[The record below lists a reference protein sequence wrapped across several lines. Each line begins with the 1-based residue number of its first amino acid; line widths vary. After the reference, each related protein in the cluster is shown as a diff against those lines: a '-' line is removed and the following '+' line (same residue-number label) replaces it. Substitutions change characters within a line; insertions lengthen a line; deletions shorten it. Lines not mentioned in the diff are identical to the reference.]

1 MASIIRIRRSTGTAA
16 PTSLSYGELAYTDG
30 EALTANS
37 GGRLF
42 IGDQNEVPREV
53 GGRYYTDMFLEPGK
67 VAGQQNK
74 TTPANGFVA
83 ILDENRKVDEWN
95 VDGDLNVSGVST
107 FTGNVD
113 VDGNI
118 DLDGYLYVT
127 GISTFVGTLNVE
139 GESFFGNVGISSDL
153 IRTISGDTLYIEPYP
168 DGLSNQG
175 TVVIKGNLQV
185 DGDTT
190 AVNSTE
196 VFVDD
201 VILKLGDVNKVRT
214 VVGENAAS
222 GVSTI
227 RLDSILN
234 LNENDVVTGSSNLSL
249 SGLTTIT
256 SVDTTNRIITI
267 QDTIIGSGISTE
279 TQLTITSGYDTNTD
293 RGISYDYNTGI
304 GTANNKTGFFGYDD
318 STGRWTYI
326 PDATITNSVV
336 SGTKGELD
344 LGAAY
349 YDWAVSG
356 IHTRGSAYFD
366 GNGKLISTLSPEV
379 GYATTSNFVLTTD
392 ASNIPVWTSVLDG
405 GSY

>member
-1 MASIIRIRRSTGTAA
+1 VASIIRIRRSTGTAA
-16 PTSLSYGELAYTDG
+16 PSSLSYGELAYTDG
-30 EALTANS
+30 EALTANF

-67 VAGQQNK
+67 VRGQENK
-74 TTPANGFVA
+74 TTPNNGFVP
-83 ILDENRKVDEWN
+83 ILDVNRRVDEWN
-95 VDGDLNVSGVST
+95 VDGY
-107 FTGNVD
+107 F
-113 VDGNI
+113 
-118 DLDGYLYVT
+118 YAT
-127 GISTFVGTLNVE
+127 GISTFSGPVNIEDEVII
-139 GESFFGNVGISSDL
+139 GNVAISTDL
-153 IRTISGDTLYIEPYP
+153 IRTVSGDTLYIDPYP

-190 AVNSTE
+190 AINSTE

-214 VVGENAAS
+214 VVGENAAA

-227 RLDSILN
+227 RLDSVLN
-234 LNENDVVTGSSNLSL
+234 LNQDDVVTGSSNLSL

-256 SVDTTNRIITI
+256 SVDTNNNIITI

-349 YDWAVSG
+349 FDWAVSG

-366 GNGKLISTLSPEV
+366 TNGKLISTLSPEV

-392 ASNIPVWTSVLDG
+392 ASNVPVWTSVLDG

>member
-1 MASIIRIRRSTGTAA
+1 VASIIRVKRSTGTTA
-16 PTSLSYGELAYTDG
+16 PTSLYYGELAYTDG
-30 EALTANS
+30 LALTANS

-42 IGDQNEVPREV
+42 VGDQNEIPREV

-67 VAGQQNK
+67 VAGQENK

-83 ILDENRKVDEWN
+83 ILDEDRKVDEWN
-95 VDGDLNVSGVST
+95 VDGYLNVTGVST
-107 FTGNVD
+107 FIGTVNVQ
-113 VDGNI
+113 
-118 DLDGYLYVT
+118 
-127 GISTFVGTLNVE
+127 
-139 GESFFGNVGISSDL
+139 GEAFIGNVGISSDL
-153 IRTISGDTLYIEPYP
+153 IRTTSGDTLYIDPYP

-190 AVNSTE
+190 AVNSSE

-214 VVGENAAS
+214 VVGEDAIS

-227 RLDSILN
+227 RLDSTSN
-234 LNENDVVTGSSNLSL
+234 LNENDVVTGSQYLSA
-249 SGLTTIT
+249 SGISTIT
-256 SVDTTNRIITI
+256 FITSDNIIVLSESLTG
-267 QDTIIGSGISTE
+267 TISTE

-349 YDWAVSG
+349 FDWAVSG

-366 GNGKLISTLSPEV
+366 TNGKLISTLSPEV

-392 ASNIPVWTSVLDG
+392 ASNVPVWTSVLDG

>member
-1 MASIIRIRRSTGTAA
+1 VASIIRIRRSTGTTA
-16 PTSLSYGELAYTDG
+16 PTSLSYGELAYTVG
-30 EALTANS
+30 LALTSNS

-42 IGDQNEVPREV
+42 IGDENEQVLTI
-53 GGRYYTDMFLEPGK
+53 GGRYYTDLFLEPGK
-67 VAGQQNK
+67 VAGQENR
-74 TTPANGFVA
+74 TTAPNGFIA
-83 ILDENRKVDEWN
+83 WLDEDRKVDEWN
-95 VDGDLNVSGVST
+95 VDGYLNVSGVST
-107 FTGNVD
+107 FTGTVNVD
-113 VDGNI
+113 
-118 DLDGYLYVT
+118 
-127 GISTFVGTLNVE
+127 
-139 GESFFGNVGISSDL
+139 GESFFGNVGISTDL
-153 IRTISGDTLYIEPYP
+153 IRTISGDTLYIDPYP

-190 AVNSTE
+190 SVNSTE

-214 VVGENAAS
+214 VVGEDAAS

-227 RLDSILN
+227 RLDSVQN

-249 SGLTTIT
+249 SGLSTIS
-256 SVDTTNRIITI
+256 SVDTANNIITI

-293 RGISYDYNTGI
+293 RGISYDYNTGV

-366 GNGKLISTLSPEV
+366 TNGKLISTLSPEV

-392 ASNIPVWTSVLDG
+392 ASNVPVWTSVLDG

>member
-1 MASIIRIRRSTGTAA
+1 VASIIRVKRSTGTTA
-16 PTSLSYGELAYTDG
+16 PATLYYGELAYTDG
-30 EALTANS
+30 LALTANG

-42 IGDQNEVPREV
+42 VGDQNQVPREI
-53 GGRYYTDMFLEPGK
+53 GGRYYTDMFLQPGK
-67 VAGQQNK
+67 VAGKQNK
-74 TTPANGFVA
+74 TTPANGFVP
-83 ILDENRKVDEWN
+83 ILDINRKVDEWN
-95 VDGDLNVSGVST
+95 VDGYLNVTGVST
-107 FTGNVD
+107 F
-113 VDGNI
+113 I
-118 DLDGYLYVT
+118 
-127 GISTFVGTLNVE
+127 GTLNVD

-153 IRTISGDTLYIEPYP
+153 IRTTSGDTLYIDPYP

-190 AVNSTE
+190 AINSTE

-201 VILKLGDVNKVRT
+201 VILKLGDVNKIRT
-214 VVGENAAS
+214 VVGNNAVV
-222 GVSTI
+222 GVNTI
-227 RLDSILN
+227 RLDSVSN
-234 LNENDVVTGSSNLSL
+234 LNINDVVTGSSNLSPL
-249 SGLTTIT
+249 GLTTIT
-256 SVDTTNRIITI
+256 SINTSSKIITI

-336 SGTKGELD
+336 SGIKGTLD
-344 LGAAY
+344 IGAAY
-349 YDWAVSG
+349 FDWAVSG

-366 GNGKLISTLSPEV
+366 TNGKLISTSSPEV
-379 GYATTSNFVLTTD
+379 GYATTSNYVLTTN
-392 ASNIPVWTSVLDG
+392 ASNVPVWTSVLDG

>member
-1 MASIIRIRRSTGTAA
+1 MASIIRVKRSTGTTA
-16 PTSLSYGELAYTDG
+16 PATLYYGELAYTDG
-30 EALTANS
+30 LALTANG

-42 IGDQNEVPREV
+42 VGDQNQVPREI
-53 GGRYYTDMFLEPGK
+53 GGRYYTDMFLQPGK
-67 VAGQQNK
+67 VAGKQNK
-74 TTPANGFVA
+74 TTPANGFVP
-83 ILDENRKVDEWN
+83 ILDINRKVDEWN
-95 VDGDLNVSGVST
+95 VDGYLNVTGVST
-107 FTGNVD
+107 F
-113 VDGNI
+113 I
-118 DLDGYLYVT
+118 
-127 GISTFVGTLNVE
+127 GTLNVD

-153 IRTISGDTLYIEPYP
+153 IRTTSGDTLYIDPYP

-190 AVNSTE
+190 AINSTE

-201 VILKLGDVNKVRT
+201 VILKLGDVNKIRT
-214 VVGENAAS
+214 VVGNNAVV
-222 GVSTI
+222 GVNTI
-227 RLDSILN
+227 RLDSVSN
-234 LNENDVVTGSSNLSL
+234 LNINDVVTGSSNLSPL
-249 SGLTTIT
+249 GLTTIT
-256 SVDTTNRIITI
+256 SINTSSKIITI

-336 SGTKGELD
+336 SGIKGTLD
-344 LGAAY
+344 IGAAY
-349 YDWAVSG
+349 FDWAVSG

-366 GNGKLISTLSPEV
+366 TNGKLISTSSPEV
-379 GYATTSNFVLTTD
+379 GYATTSNYVLTTN
-392 ASNIPVWTSVLDG
+392 ASNVPVWTSVLDG

>member
-16 PTSLSYGELAYTDG
+16 PSSLSYGELAYTDG
-30 EALTANS
+30 EALTANF

-67 VAGQQNK
+67 VRGQENK
-74 TTPANGFVA
+74 TTPNNGFVP
-83 ILDENRKVDEWN
+83 ILDVNRRVDEWN
-95 VDGDLNVSGVST
+95 VDGY
-107 FTGNVD
+107 F
-113 VDGNI
+113 
-118 DLDGYLYVT
+118 YAT
-127 GISTFVGTLNVE
+127 GISTFSGPVNIEDEVII
-139 GESFFGNVGISSDL
+139 GNVAISTDL
-153 IRTISGDTLYIEPYP
+153 IRTVSGDTLYIDPYP

-190 AVNSTE
+190 AINSTE

-214 VVGENAAS
+214 VVGENAAA

-227 RLDSILN
+227 RLDSVLN
-234 LNENDVVTGSSNLSL
+234 LNQDDVVTGSSNLSL

-256 SVDTTNRIITI
+256 SVDTNNNIITI

-304 GTANNKTGFFGYDD
+304 GTVNNKTGFFGYDD

-349 YDWAVSG
+349 FDWAVSG

-366 GNGKLISTLSPEV
+366 TNGKLISTLSPEV
-379 GYATTSNFVLTTD
+379 GYAMTSNFVLTTD
-392 ASNIPVWTSVLDG
+392 ASNVPVWTSVLDG

>member
-1 MASIIRIRRSTGTAA
+1 MASIIRIRRSTGTTA
-16 PTSLSYGELAYTDG
+16 PTSLNYGELAYTDG
-30 EALTANS
+30 EALTSNS
-37 GGRLF
+37 GGRLYV
-42 IGDQNEVPREV
+42 GDQNEVPREV
-53 GGRYYTDMFLEPGK
+53 GGRYYTDMFLNPGK

-95 VDGDLNVSGVST
+95 VDGFLNVTGVST
-107 FTGNVD
+107 FIGTVNVQ
-113 VDGNI
+113 
-118 DLDGYLYVT
+118 
-127 GISTFVGTLNVE
+127 
-139 GESFFGNVGISSDL
+139 GEAFIGNVGISTDL
-153 IRTISGDTLYIEPYP
+153 IRTTSGDTLYIDPYP

-214 VVGENAAS
+214 VVGEDALS

-227 RLDSILN
+227 RLDSTLN
-234 LNENDVVTGSSNLSL
+234 LNENDVVTGSQYLSA
-249 SGLTTIT
+249 SGLSTIT
-256 SVDTTNRIITI
+256 FITDDNVI
-267 QDTIIGSGISTE
+267 VLSESLTGTISTE

-304 GTANNKTGFFGYDD
+304 GTDNNKTGFFGYDD

-349 YDWAVSG
+349 FDWAVSG

-366 GNGKLISTLSPEV
+366 TNGKLISTLSPEV

-392 ASNIPVWTSVLDG
+392 ASNVPVWTSVLDG

>member
-1 MASIIRIRRSTGTAA
+1 MASIIRIRRSTGSTA
-16 PTSLSYGELAYTDG
+16 PTSLSYGELAYTVG
-30 EALTANS
+30 LALTSNS

-42 IGDQNEVPREV
+42 IGDQNQQVLEV
-53 GGRYYTDMFLEPGK
+53 GGRYYTDMFLAPGK
-67 VAGQQNK
+67 VAGQENK

-83 ILDENRKVDEWN
+83 WLDENRKVDEWN
-95 VDGDLNVSGVST
+95 VDGYLN
-107 FTGNVD
+107 
-113 VDGNI
+113 
-118 DLDGYLYVT
+118 VT
-127 GISTFVGTLNVE
+127 GISTFIGTVNVQ
-139 GESFFGNVGISSDL
+139 GETFIGNVGISSNL
-153 IRTISGDTLYIEPYP
+153 IRTTSGDTLYIDPYP

-175 TVVIKGNLQV
+175 TVVVKGNLQV
-185 DGDTT
+185 DGETT
-190 AVNSTE
+190 SINSSQ
-196 VFVDD
+196 VSVDD

-214 VVGENAAS
+214 VVGEDAAS

-227 RLDSILN
+227 RLDSVLN

-249 SGLTTIT
+249 SGLSTIS
-256 SVDTTNRIITI
+256 SVDSVNNIITI
-267 QDTIIGSGISTE
+267 QDVIIGSGIATE
-279 TQLTITSGYDTNTD
+279 TQLTITTGYDTNTD

-304 GTANNKTGFFGYDD
+304 GTENNKTGFFGYDD

-349 YDWAVSG
+349 FDWAVSG

-366 GNGKLISTLSPEV
+366 ANGKLISTLSPEV

-392 ASNIPVWTSVLDG
+392 ASNVPVWTSVLDG

>member
-1 MASIIRIRRSTGTAA
+1 MASIIRIRRSTGSTA

-67 VAGQQNK
+67 VAGQENK

-95 VDGDLNVSGVST
+95 VDGYLNVTGVST
-107 FTGNVD
+107 FIGTVNVQ
-113 VDGNI
+113 
-118 DLDGYLYVT
+118 
-127 GISTFVGTLNVE
+127 

-153 IRTISGDTLYIEPYP
+153 IRTTSGDTLYIDPYP

-227 RLDSILN
+227 RLDSVLN

-249 SGLTTIT
+249 SGLSTIS
-256 SVDTTNRIITI
+256 SVDTTNNIITI

-293 RGISYDYNTGI
+293 RGISYDYNTGV

-366 GNGKLISTLSPEV
+366 TNGKLISTLSPEV

-392 ASNIPVWTSVLDG
+392 ASNVPVWTSVLDG

>member
-1 MASIIRIRRSTGTAA
+1 MASIIRIRRSTGTTA
-16 PTSLSYGELAYTDG
+16 PTSLSYGELAYTVG
-30 EALTANS
+30 LALTSNS

-42 IGDQNEVPREV
+42 IGDENEQVLTI
-53 GGRYYTDMFLEPGK
+53 GGRYYTDLFLEPGK
-67 VAGQQNK
+67 VAGQENR
-74 TTPANGFVA
+74 TTAPNGFIA
-83 ILDENRKVDEWN
+83 WLDEDRKVDEWN
-95 VDGDLNVSGVST
+95 VDGYLNVSGVST
-107 FTGNVD
+107 FTGTVNVD
-113 VDGNI
+113 
-118 DLDGYLYVT
+118 
-127 GISTFVGTLNVE
+127 
-139 GESFFGNVGISSDL
+139 GESFFGNVGISTDL
-153 IRTISGDTLYIEPYP
+153 IRTVSGDTLYIDPYP

-190 AVNSTE
+190 SVNSTE

-214 VVGENAAS
+214 VVGEDAAS

-227 RLDSILN
+227 RLDSVLN

-249 SGLTTIT
+249 SGLSTIS
-256 SVDTTNRIITI
+256 SVDTTNNIITI

-293 RGISYDYNTGI
+293 RGISYDYNTGV

-366 GNGKLISTLSPEV
+366 TNGKLISTLSPEV

-392 ASNIPVWTSVLDG
+392 ASNVPVWTSVLDG

>member
-1 MASIIRIRRSTGTAA
+1 VASIIRVKRSTGTTA
-16 PTSLSYGELAYTDG
+16 PSTLYYGELAYTDG
-30 EALTANS
+30 LALTNNG

-42 IGDQNEVPREV
+42 IGDQNEVVREV
-53 GGRYYTDMFLEPGK
+53 GGRYYTDMFLNPGK

-95 VDGDLNVSGVST
+95 VDGYLNVTGVST
-107 FTGNVD
+107 FIGTVNVQ
-113 VDGNI
+113 
-118 DLDGYLYVT
+118 
-127 GISTFVGTLNVE
+127 
-139 GESFFGNVGISSDL
+139 GEAFIGNVGISSDL
-153 IRTISGDTLYIEPYP
+153 IRTTSGDTLYIDPYP

-214 VVGENAAS
+214 VVGSNAAA

-227 RLDSILN
+227 RLDSVSN
-234 LNENDVVTGSSNLSL
+234 LNQNDVVTGSTNLSP
-249 SGLTTIT
+249 SGLSTIT
-256 SVDTTNRIITI
+256 SIDTANKIITI
-267 QDTIIGSGISTE
+267 QDIIIGSGISTE

-336 SGTKGELD
+336 SGIKGELD

-349 YDWAVSG
+349 FDWAVSG

-366 GNGKLISTLSPEV
+366 TNGKLISTLSPEV

-392 ASNIPVWTSVLDG
+392 ASNVPVWTSVLDG

>member
-1 MASIIRIRRSTGTAA
+1 MASIIRVKRSTGTTA
-16 PTSLSYGELAYTDG
+16 PATLYYGELAYTDG
-30 EALTANS
+30 LALTANG

-42 IGDQNEVPREV
+42 VGDQNQVPREV
-53 GGRYYTDMFLEPGK
+53 GGRYYTDMFLQPGK
-67 VAGQQNK
+67 VAGKQNK
-74 TTPANGFVA
+74 TTPANGFVP
-83 ILDENRKVDEWN
+83 ILDINRKVDEWN
-95 VDGDLNVSGVST
+95 VDGYLNVTGVST
-107 FTGNVD
+107 F
-113 VDGNI
+113 I
-118 DLDGYLYVT
+118 
-127 GISTFVGTLNVE
+127 GTLNVE

-153 IRTISGDTLYIEPYP
+153 IRTTSGDTLYIDPYP

-190 AVNSTE
+190 AINSTE

-201 VILKLGDVNKVRT
+201 VILKLGDVNKIRT
-214 VVGENAAS
+214 VVGDNAVV
-222 GVSTI
+222 GVNTI
-227 RLDSILN
+227 RLDSVSN
-234 LNENDVVTGSSNLSL
+234 LNINDVVTGSANLSPL
-249 SGLTTIT
+249 GLTTIT
-256 SVDTTNRIITI
+256 SINTSSKIITI

-336 SGTKGELD
+336 SGIKGTLD
-344 LGAAY
+344 IGAAY
-349 YDWAVSG
+349 FDWAVSG

-366 GNGKLISTLSPEV
+366 TNGKLISTSSPEV
-379 GYATTSNFVLTTD
+379 GYATTSNYVLTTN
-392 ASNIPVWTSVLDG
+392 ASNVPVWTSVLDG

>member
-1 MASIIRIRRSTGTAA
+1 VASIIRVKRSTGATA
-16 PTSLSYGELAYTDG
+16 PGTLYYGELAYTDG
-30 EALTANS
+30 LALTANG

-42 IGDQNEVPREV
+42 IGDQNQVPREV

-95 VDGDLNVSGVST
+95 VDGYLNVTGVST
-107 FTGNVD
+107 FIGTVNVQ
-113 VDGNI
+113 
-118 DLDGYLYVT
+118 
-127 GISTFVGTLNVE
+127 
-139 GESFFGNVGISSDL
+139 GEAFIGNVGISSDL
-153 IRTISGDTLYIEPYP
+153 IRTTSGDTLYIDPYP

-190 AVNSTE
+190 SVNSTE

-214 VVGENAAS
+214 VVGSNAAA

-227 RLDSILN
+227 RLDSVSN
-234 LNENDVVTGSSNLSL
+234 LNENDVVTGSLNLSL
-249 SGLTTIT
+249 SGLSTIT
-256 SVDTTNRIITI
+256 SIDTVNKIITI

-304 GTANNKTGFFGYDD
+304 GTVNNKTGFFGYDD

-326 PDATITNSVV
+326 PDATIINSVV

-349 YDWAVSG
+349 FDWAVSG

-366 GNGKLISTLSPEV
+366 TNGKLISTLSPEV

-392 ASNIPVWTSVLDG
+392 ASNVPVWTSVLDG

>member
-1 MASIIRIRRSTGTAA
+1 MASIIRIRRSTGTTA
-16 PTSLSYGELAYTDG
+16 PTSLYYGELAYTDG
-30 EALTANS
+30 EALTSNS

-42 IGDQNEVPREV
+42 VGDQNEVPREV
-53 GGRYYTDMFLEPGK
+53 GGRYYTDMFLNPGK

-95 VDGDLNVSGVST
+95 VDGFLNVTGVST
-107 FTGNVD
+107 FIGTVNVQ
-113 VDGNI
+113 
-118 DLDGYLYVT
+118 
-127 GISTFVGTLNVE
+127 
-139 GESFFGNVGISSDL
+139 GEAFIGNVGISTDL
-153 IRTISGDTLYIEPYP
+153 IRTTSGDTLYIDPYP

-214 VVGENAAS
+214 VVGEDALS

-227 RLDSILN
+227 RLDSTLN
-234 LNENDVVTGSSNLSL
+234 LNENDVVTGSQYLSA
-249 SGLTTIT
+249 SGLSTIT
-256 SVDTTNRIITI
+256 FITDDNVI
-267 QDTIIGSGISTE
+267 VLSESLTGTISTE

-304 GTANNKTGFFGYDD
+304 GTDNNKTGFFGYDD

-349 YDWAVSG
+349 FDWAVSG

-366 GNGKLISTLSPEV
+366 TNGKLISTLSPEV

-392 ASNIPVWTSVLDG
+392 ASNVPVWTSVLDG

>member
-1 MASIIRIRRSTGTAA
+1 MASIIRVKRSTGATA
-16 PTSLSYGELAYTDG
+16 PTTLYYGELAYTDG
-30 EALTANS
+30 LALTANG

-42 IGDQNEVPREV
+42 VGDQNEIPREV

-67 VAGQQNK
+67 VAGQENK

-95 VDGDLNVSGVST
+95 VDGYLNVTGVST
-107 FTGNVD
+107 FIGTVNVQ
-113 VDGNI
+113 
-118 DLDGYLYVT
+118 
-127 GISTFVGTLNVE
+127 
-139 GESFFGNVGISSDL
+139 GEAFIGNVGISSDL
-153 IRTISGDTLYIEPYP
+153 IRTTSGDTLYIDPYP

-214 VVGENAAS
+214 VVDRDVTVGLT
-222 GVSTI
+222 TI
-227 RLDSILN
+227 RLDSVLN
-234 LNENDVVTGSSNLSL
+234 LNVDDVVTGSPYLSP
-249 SGLTTIT
+249 SGISTIT
-256 SVDTTNRIITI
+256 FVDTDGKIIILSESVTG
-267 QDTIIGSGISTE
+267 TISTE
-279 TQLTITSGYDTNTD
+279 TQLTITTGYDTNTD

-304 GTANNKTGFFGYDD
+304 GTENNKTGFFGYDD

-349 YDWAVSG
+349 FDWAVSG

-366 GNGKLISTLSPEV
+366 TNGKLISTLSPEV

-392 ASNIPVWTSVLDG
+392 ASNVPVWTSVLDG

>member
-1 MASIIRIRRSTGTAA
+1 MASIIRIRRSTGSTA
-16 PTSLSYGELAYTDG
+16 PTSLSYGELAYTVG
-30 EALTANS
+30 LALTSNS

-42 IGDQNEVPREV
+42 IGDENEQVLTI
-53 GGRYYTDMFLEPGK
+53 GGRYYTDLFLEPGK
-67 VAGQQNK
+67 VAGQENR
-74 TTPANGFVA
+74 TTAPNGFIA
-83 ILDENRKVDEWN
+83 WLDEDRKVDEWN
-95 VDGDLNVSGVST
+95 VDGYLNVSGVST
-107 FTGNVD
+107 FTGTVNVD
-113 VDGNI
+113 
-118 DLDGYLYVT
+118 
-127 GISTFVGTLNVE
+127 
-139 GESFFGNVGISSDL
+139 GESFFGNVGISTDL
-153 IRTISGDTLYIEPYP
+153 IRTVSGDTLYIDPYP

-190 AVNSTE
+190 SVNSTE

-214 VVGENAAS
+214 VVGEDAAS

-227 RLDSILN
+227 RLDSVLN

-249 SGLTTIT
+249 SGLSTIS
-256 SVDTTNRIITI
+256 SVDTANNIITI

-279 TQLTITSGYDTNTD
+279 TQLTITTGYDTNTD
-293 RGISYDYNTGI
+293 RGISYDYNTGV

-366 GNGKLISTLSPEV
+366 TNGKLISTLSPEV

-392 ASNIPVWTSVLDG
+392 ASNVPVWTSVLDG

>member
-16 PTSLSYGELAYTDG
+16 PTSLYYGELAYTDG
-30 EALTANS
+30 EALTSNS
-37 GGRLF
+37 GGRLYV
-42 IGDQNEVPREV
+42 GDQNEVPREV
-53 GGRYYTDMFLEPGK
+53 GGRYYTDMFLNPGK

-95 VDGDLNVSGVST
+95 VDGFLNVTGVST
-107 FTGNVD
+107 FIGTVNVQ
-113 VDGNI
+113 
-118 DLDGYLYVT
+118 
-127 GISTFVGTLNVE
+127 
-139 GESFFGNVGISSDL
+139 GEAFIGNVGISTDL
-153 IRTISGDTLYIEPYP
+153 IRTTSGDTLYIDPYP

-214 VVGENAAS
+214 VVGENAVS
-222 GVSTI
+222 GIDTI
-227 RLDSILN
+227 RLDSVQN
-234 LNENDVVTGSSNLSL
+234 LNENDVVTGSPYLSASGISTIVSIDNIGNVIVL
-249 SGLTTIT
+249 SDSFTGT
-256 SVDTTNRIITI
+256 
-267 QDTIIGSGISTE
+267 ISTE

-304 GTANNKTGFFGYDD
+304 GTDYNKTGFFGYDD

-349 YDWAVSG
+349 FDWAVSG

-366 GNGKLISTLSPEV
+366 TNGKLISTLSPEV

-392 ASNIPVWTSVLDG
+392 ASNVPVWTSVLDG

>member
-1 MASIIRIRRSTGTAA
+1 MASIIRVKRSTGTTA
-16 PTSLSYGELAYTDG
+16 PTSLYYGELAYTDG
-30 EALTANS
+30 LALTANS

-42 IGDQNEVPREV
+42 VGDQNEIPREV

-67 VAGQQNK
+67 VAGQENK

-83 ILDENRKVDEWN
+83 ILDEDRKVDEWN
-95 VDGDLNVSGVST
+95 VDGYLNVTGVST
-107 FTGNVD
+107 FIGTVNVQ
-113 VDGNI
+113 
-118 DLDGYLYVT
+118 
-127 GISTFVGTLNVE
+127 
-139 GESFFGNVGISSDL
+139 GEAFIGNVGISSDL
-153 IRTISGDTLYIEPYP
+153 IRTTSGDTLYIDPYP

-190 AVNSTE
+190 AVNSSE

-214 VVGENAAS
+214 VVGEDAIS

-227 RLDSILN
+227 RLDSTSN
-234 LNENDVVTGSSNLSL
+234 LNENDVVTGSQYLSA
-249 SGLTTIT
+249 SGISTIT
-256 SVDTTNRIITI
+256 FITSDNIIVLSESLTG
-267 QDTIIGSGISTE
+267 TISTE

-349 YDWAVSG
+349 FDWAVSG

-366 GNGKLISTLSPEV
+366 TNGKLISTLSPEV

-392 ASNIPVWTSVLDG
+392 ASNVPVWTSVLDG